1 MMLASPLAKTFVP
14 LVVLALAAT
23 PVLAVEG
30 APAGLLAAPP
40 LGSPPGLLAA
50 PPRNR
55 KPRIEAPGELVVMS
69 LTNGATVEVDGK
81 EIGTI
86 PLGESLVLLPGTH
99 TLKMTR
105 RGFTEYTE
113 TFEVKPGEPVTIEY
127 DLLPYAGLVKID
139 TAEPGATVKI
149 DGKVEGVTP
158 FDRDVP
164 AGRKLI
170 TVSREGF
177 YDEVRELDIRAGE
190 SYQLDIQLRLMK
202 KHEEVSGDAFYE
214 TWWFWTLVGVAGAG
228 ATAAIVAGT
237 ASGDTI
243 TPTPSFSLQVP

>member
-1 MMLASPLAKTFVP
+1 MPLASRFTKILAPLAA
-14 LVVLALAAT
+14 LALAAA
-23 PVLAVEG
+23 PVV
-30 APAGLLAAPP
+30 
-40 LGSPPGLLAA
+40 AA
-50 PPRNR
+50 PPRN
-55 KPRIEAPGELVVMS
+55 KKTPRIEAPGELVVMS

-81 EIGTI
+81 VIGTI

-99 TLKMTR
+99 TLKMTK

-127 DLLPYAGLVKID
+127 DLLPYAGLVKIT

-170 TVSREGF
+170 TISREGF

-190 SYQLDIQLRLMK
+190 SYVVDVQLRLMK
-202 KHEEVSGDAFYE
+202 KKVPDTGEAFYE

-237 ASGDTI
+237 AEGDTI
-243 TPTPSFSLQVP
+243 TPTPSFTLQVP